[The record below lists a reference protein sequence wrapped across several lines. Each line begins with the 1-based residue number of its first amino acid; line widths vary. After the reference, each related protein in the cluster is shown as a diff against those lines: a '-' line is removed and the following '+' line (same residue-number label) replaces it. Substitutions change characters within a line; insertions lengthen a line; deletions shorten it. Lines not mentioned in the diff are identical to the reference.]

1 MDVIPSREMI
11 EKIESA
17 REIRKSELV
26 QIGAGIVLVFLAG
39 EVCGRE
45 RIIEV
50 VSIWI
55 FPQGSKNKKG
65 FLSKSGA

>member
-50 VSIWI
+50 VFIWI
-55 FPQGSKNKKG
+55 FTQGSKNKKG
-65 FLSKSGA
+65 FLSRSGA